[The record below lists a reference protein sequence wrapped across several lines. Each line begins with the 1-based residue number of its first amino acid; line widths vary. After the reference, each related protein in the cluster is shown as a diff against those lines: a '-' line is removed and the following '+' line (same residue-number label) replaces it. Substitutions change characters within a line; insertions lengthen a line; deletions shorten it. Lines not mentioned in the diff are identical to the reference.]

1 MLNPREKARRGK
13 GWKEERQEGREEGKG
28 GGRRERRK
36 EEGKERRQEGEREG
50 GTINQEVRKDAVS
63 IRAFQRNKTNSI
75 THYAS
80 NFIKKFISSCSS
92 NQLKELVISKSIG
105 QASRLES
112 QAVVNAIIWRE
123 NLLFIGQISLFA
135 SNAFN

>member
-1 MLNPREKARRGK
+1 MEGRKAGREGRRKRGRK
-13 GWKEERQEGREEGKG
+13 EGKEEGRREGEEG
-28 GGRRERRK
+28 GGRKGRRGQLIK
-36 EEGKERRQEGEREG
+36 RSEKMGFP
-50 GTINQEVRKDAVS
+50 V
-63 IRAFQRNKTNSI
+63 RAFQRNKTNSI

-105 QASRLES
+105 QAGRLES

-123 NLLFIGQISLFA
+123 NLLFFGQISLLGG
-135 SNAFN
+135 NAFN